1 MTKVNV
7 SKLAR
12 AAGLSPTIV
21 HNRLHNGWTMEE
33 ALTTPKFGR
42 RAMPAL
48 MTPATETKVTEQPVP
63 QKSSPSRMPM
73 VVVYAAVLQATLS
86 VCAVTAA
93 WLFNAQH

>member
-1 MTKVNV
+1 MAKVNV

-12 AAGLSPTIV
+12 AARLSPTIV
-21 HNRLHNGWTMEE
+21 HGHLNNGWTLEE

-42 RAMPAL
+42 RAVPAL
-48 MTPATETKVTEQPVP
+48 MTPSTETKVTEQPVP

-86 VCAVTAA
+86 LYA
-93 WLFNAQH
+93 